1 MKTTFL
7 GILMM
12 GLLCWCACSSEDGGP
27 QAEAPKPVKKMELS
41 STSYLTMGREAMVL
55 VKLKSAD
62 AWKLE
67 MDEQASKWIK
77 VTPETG
83 EGGDKAADVKIWI
96 SRNVESEADM
106 RECVLTFR
114 QTTSDTVAAEFHIVQ
129 HSDYKLTQDSLALLK
144 IAEKLGG
151 ENWLKPFDL
160 SKPLNSWPEVTIDLH
175 EGVNRVVTFGWD
187 KSNNLQG
194 EIPEEIG
201 ELTALQ
207 TLAFTD
213 EQGLTGTLPA
223 AALKKTQLIELH
235 LVKCQVGG
243 LLPAELQEC
252 KKMKLLQLRDCKF
265 TGFEEGWTGDFPALV
280 GFTIQNNLFDQP
292 LTNSFIK
299 DMVKL
304 NIFIMNN
311 NNFSGPV
318 PRNLFSGKT
327 YLTVFEMKGNRLT
340 GDFPE
345 EISNLYAYT
354 QSNPQ
359 EAICPQQPDFGF
371 TAGTCFAV
379 EDEPEA
385 E

>member
-1 MKTTFL
+1 MKTIFL
-7 GILMM
+7 GILLM
-12 GLLCWCACSSEDGGP
+12 GILSWGACSSESDGP
-27 QAEAPKPVKKMELS
+27 EPELQKPAKQLELS
-41 STSYLTMGREAMVL
+41 STNYMTMGRETMVL
-55 VKLKSAD
+55 VKLKSTD
-62 AWKLE
+62 AWKLD
-67 MDEQASKWIK
+67 MDEQARKWVK

-83 EGGDKAADVKIWI
+83 EGGDKAANVKIWI

-114 QTTSDTVAAEFHIVQ
+114 QTTSDTVVEEFLIKQ
-129 HSDYKLTQDSLALLK
+129 YSDYKLTQDSLALLK

-151 ENWLKPFDL
+151 ENWSKPFDR
-160 SKPLNSWPEVTIDLH
+160 SKPLNSWSGVNIDVY
-175 EGVNRVVTFGWD
+175 EGVNRVTAFGWM
-187 KSNNLQG
+187 KSNNIQG

-207 TLAFTD
+207 ILSFTN

-223 AALKKTQLIELH
+223 AALKKTQLTELH
-235 LVKCQVGG
+235 LVNCQVGG
-243 LLPAELQEC
+243 LVPAELQEC
-252 KKMKLLQLRDCKF
+252 KKMYLLRLEDCKF
-265 TGFEEGWTGDFPALV
+265 TGFEEGWTGDFPALI
-280 GFTIQNNLFDQP
+280 GFNIQNNLFDEP

-304 NIFIMNN
+304 NIFIMSD

-345 EISNLYAYT
+345 EISNLFAYT
-354 QSNPQ
+354 QSTPQ
-359 EAICPQQPDFGF
+359 EAICPQQAGCGF

-379 EDEPEA
+379 EDKPEA